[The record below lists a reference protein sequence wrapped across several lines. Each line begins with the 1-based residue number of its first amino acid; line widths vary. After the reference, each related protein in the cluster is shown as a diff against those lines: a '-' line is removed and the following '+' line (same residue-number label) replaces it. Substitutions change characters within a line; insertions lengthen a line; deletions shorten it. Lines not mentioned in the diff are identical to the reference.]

1 MRKVR
6 IIKKL
11 VNKNQ
16 MSYLVPVSLGELID
30 KLTILEIKSEKIF
43 NLESLKH
50 IDDELSALRRVHI
63 PPVDQKIVDQLKEV
77 NLELWDVEDEL
88 RQCER
93 EKDFSLSF
101 VGMARSV
108 YLLNDKRASIKKK
121 INITYGSKL
130 IEEKSYSVY

>member
-1 MRKVR
+1 
-6 IIKKL
+6 
-11 VNKNQ
+11 
-16 MSYLVPVSLGELID
+16 MSYLVPVSLGEIID
-30 KLTILEIKSEKIF
+30 KMTILEIKSEKIF
-43 NLESLKH
+43 NIESLKN
-50 IDDELSALRRVHI
+50 IDEELSALRRVVI
-63 PPVDQKIVDQLKEV
+63 PPVDQKLIDQLKEV

-88 RQCER
+88 RQRER
-93 EKDFSLSF
+93 QKDFSLSF

>member
-1 MRKVR
+1 
-6 IIKKL
+6 
-11 VNKNQ
+11 
-16 MSYLVPVSLGELID
+16 MSHLVPVSLGELVD
-30 KLTILEIKSEKIF
+30 KITILEIKSEKIF
-43 NLESLKH
+43 NLVALAH
-50 IDDELSALRRVHI
+50 INDELNALRRIYI
-63 PPVDQKIVDQLKEV
+63 PQIDQKIIDELKAV

-121 INITYGSKL
+121 INITHGSKL
-130 IEEKSYSVY
+130 VEEKSYSFY

>member
-1 MRKVR
+1 
-6 IIKKL
+6 
-11 VNKNQ
+11 
-16 MSYLVPVSLGELID
+16 MSYLVPISLGELID
-30 KLTILEIKSEKIF
+30 KITILEIKSEKIV
-43 NLESLKH
+43 NLVSLAH
-50 IDDELSALRRVHI
+50 VNDELDSLRRI
-63 PPVDQKIVDQLKEV
+63 YISQVDQKIVDELKAV
-77 NLELWDVEDEL
+77 NLELWNVEDEL

-130 IEEKSYSVY
+130 VEEKSYSVY

>member
-1 MRKVR
+1 
-6 IIKKL
+6 
-11 VNKNQ
+11 

-30 KLTILEIKSEKIF
+30 KITILEIKSEKIF
-43 NLESLKH
+43 NLASLAH
-50 IDDELSALRRVHI
+50 INDELDALRLIRI
-63 PPVDQKIVDQLKEV
+63 PPVDQKMIDELKAV

-121 INITYGSKL
+121 INIIYGSKL
-130 IEEKSYSVY
+130 VEEKSYSVY